1 MFYSGLVVTSKPG
14 QFESVG
20 EALKSLPVEVHQS
33 DAASG
38 RYVVVLEEPS
48 IEAETERF
56 RAIQSLPSVA
66 LMLCLSSFEFI
77 FNISTN
83 RTTPK
88 TDFFFNFFISR
99 RLHRIKN
106 NAPTF

>member
-33 DAASG
+33 DAASC

-66 LMLCLSSFEFI
+66 DVSLVV
-77 FNISTN
+77 
-83 RTTPK
+83 
-88 TDFFFNFFISR
+88 
-99 RLHRIKN
+99 HRN
-106 NAPTF
+106 EPDDAEN

>member
-56 RAIQSLPSVA
+56 RAIQSLLSVA
-66 LMLCLSSFEFI
+66 DVSLVV
-77 FNISTN
+77 
-83 RTTPK
+83 
-88 TDFFFNFFISR
+88 
-99 RLHRIKN
+99 HRN
-106 NAPTF
+106 EPDDAEN

>member
-1 MFYSGLVVTSKPG
+1 MRRTKHNVAARRDPPTFYSGLVVTCKPG

-48 IEAETERF
+48 VEAETERF
-56 RAIQSLPSVA
+56 RAIQMLPFVADVSLIVHRNEPDDD
-66 LMLCLSSFEFI
+66 
-77 FNISTN
+77 TN
-83 RTTPK
+83 
-88 TDFFFNFFISR
+88 
-99 RLHRIKN
+99 
-106 NAPTF
+106 